1 MGPQCP
7 HCGAIYEWTCGEL
20 EEQVTSPKVYFCQ
33 ECREM
38 FILGP
43 DEIGALQDRFRPALE
58 ESAAADAGDLGDTPG
73 SEDEAADADDDEGL
87 PPPPE
92 LRPLDD
98 RLEPHTGQS
107 PGPRRGSAFGLRER
121 VVVTAGPHQGAT
133 GTVVVVDGG
142 EVMLRIDGDAVCV
155 RVSVHHVRRAA

>member
-7 HCGAIYEWTCGEL
+7 SCGAIYEWTCGEL
-20 EEQVTSPKVYFCQ
+20 EEQITSPKVYFCQ

-43 DEIGALQDRFRPALE
+43 DEIMALQDRFRPALE
-58 ESAAADAGDLGDTPG
+58 ESAAADAGDLGDTG
-73 SEDEAADADDDEGL
+73 HEDDDQDEDEEDGDT
-87 PPPPE
+87 PPAID

-98 RLEPHTGQS
+98 RLEQAP
-107 PGPRRGSAFGLRER
+107 PRRVSAFGLRER
-121 VVVTAGPHQGAT
+121 VVVTSGPHQGAT
-133 GTVVVVDGG
+133 GVVVVVDGG

>member
-20 EEQVTSPKVYFCQ
+20 EEQITAPKVYFCQ

-43 DEIGALQDRFRPALE
+43 EEIMALQDRFRPALE

-73 SEDEAADADDDEGL
+73 SEDEEEEVDDGDTPSPQL
-87 PPPPE
+87 K
-92 LRPLDD
+92 PLDD
-98 RLEPHTGQS
+98 RLEPHAGQGQGS
-107 PGPRRGSAFGLRER
+107 RRGSAFGLRER

-133 GTVVVVDGG
+133 GVVVVVDGG

>member
-1 MGPQCP
+1 MMFMGPQCP
-7 HCGAIYEWTCGEL
+7 HCGAVYEWTCGEL

-43 DEIGALQDRFRPALE
+43 DEIVALQDRFRPALE
-58 ESAAADAGDLGDTPG
+58 ESAAADVGDLGDPPG
-73 SEDEAADADDDEGL
+73 SEDEDVEPDADT
-87 PPPPE
+87 PPAID
-92 LRPLDD
+92 LKPLDD
-98 RLEPHTGQS
+98 RLEQGQ
-107 PGPRRGSAFGLRER
+107 GPRRASAFGLRER
-121 VVVTAGPHQGAT
+121 VIVTAGPHQGAT
-133 GTVVVVDGG
+133 GVVVVVDGG

>member
-33 ECREM
+33 EGREM

-43 DEIGALQDRFRPALE
+43 DEIVALQDRVRPALE

-73 SEDEAADADDDEGL
+73 SEDDDVEDEGDTL
-87 PPPPE
+87 PPQ
-92 LRPLDD
+92 LKPLDD
-98 RLEPHTGQS
+98 RLEPYAGPNH
-107 PGPRRGSAFGLRER
+107 GPRRGSAFGLRER
-121 VVVTAGPHQGAT
+121 VVVTAGPHPGAT
-133 GTVVVVDGG
+133 GVVVVVDGG
-142 EVMLRIDGDAVCV
+142 EVMLRIDGDAGCV
-155 RVSVHHVRRAA
+155 RVSVQHVSRAG